1 MPAFLFLLYV
11 VVEFLAFVWA
21 VNTIGAVWAVLLLI
35 ASSLVGSVLVRWQ
48 WRTVAAGFRRA
59 QRGEASPGGAIADG
73 ALVGLGGVLMFVPG
87 LVTSA
92 IGLLLLIPPTRWVV
106 KPLVVALG
114 TRVFGPITV
123 VTGPTQGAVI
133 DGEVVDDQIVTQP
146 ALPTAES
153 GRRDPE
159 F

>member
-1 MPAFLFLLYV
+1 MPAFVFLLYV

-48 WRTVAAGFRRA
+48 WRTVSAGFRRA

-92 IGLLLLIPPTRWVV
+92 IGLLLLIPPTRWLL
-106 KPLVVALG
+106 KPIAVALG
-114 TRVFGPITV
+114 NRVFGPITV
-123 VTGPTQGAVI
+123 VTARAGGAVI
-133 DGEVVDDQIVTQP
+133 DGEVVEEHTVTQP
-146 ALPTAES
+146 ALPPPES

>member
-48 WRTVAAGFRRA
+48 WRTVSAGFRRA

-92 IGLLLLIPPTRWVV
+92 IGLLLLIPPTRWLL

-123 VTGPTQGAVI
+123 VTGTTRGAVI
-133 DGEVVDDQIVTQP
+133 DGEVVEEQIVTQP

-153 GRRDPE
+153 ERRDPE